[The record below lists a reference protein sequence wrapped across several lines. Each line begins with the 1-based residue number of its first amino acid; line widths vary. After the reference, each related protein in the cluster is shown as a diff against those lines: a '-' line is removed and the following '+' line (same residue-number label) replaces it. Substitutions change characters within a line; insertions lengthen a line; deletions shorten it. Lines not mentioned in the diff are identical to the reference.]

1 MRSNIARYSFSLILI
16 HWVLALTIFVMLGL
30 GWYIQYIPSTT
41 QSRSFL
47 LDLHM
52 SLGLTSGLLLSIQ
65 IFLRIVF
72 KPPSFPNEFPQWQR
86 LLAHALYALIYLSFT
101 LILISGYLQ
110 AVFNATHLQ
119 FWGIPLPVWGVV
131 DVTLAGFF
139 EAVHGV
145 TAVVLVGLIF
155 VHVGVVGLNIF
166 KYPGIATRMLL
177 GMQESPDSHG
187 SEESPILSK
196 IAQSLA
202 RNLRL
207 FGWIAFW
214 LQLVLAL
221 ICGVLLEFATSGRA
235 FSPAAAGGFGD
246 AIYWGV
252 VGFLL
257 LWLAIPLA
265 FYCTR
270 AARKILAR
278 PDDYLNKIGVTS
290 LRFLLAS
297 LLIGFLGVIIAF
309 IGVAL
314 SISLLIVKTVSQP
327 PGIAITDPSK
337 IVRALDVFI
346 LIVNFNLLVAHFVG
360 VVVALWLVLGVS
372 SARLKYRSASRPSL
386 PRAPSEAIRQFPTT
400 Q

>member
-1 MRSNIARYSFSLILI
+1 MPSNIARYSFSLILI
-16 HWVLALTIFVMLGL
+16 HWALALTIFVMLGL
-30 GWYIQYIPSTT
+30 GWYIQYIPPTT

-72 KPPSFPNEFPQWQR
+72 KPPSFPNEFPQWQG

-177 GMQESPDSHG
+177 GTQESPDSHG

-196 IAQSLA
+196 IAQRLA

-265 FYCTR
+265 FYWTR

-278 PDDYLNKIGVTS
+278 PDDYT
-290 LRFLLAS
+290 
-297 LLIGFLGVIIAF
+297 
-309 IGVAL
+309 
-314 SISLLIVKTVSQP
+314 
-327 PGIAITDPSK
+327 
-337 IVRALDVFI
+337 
-346 LIVNFNLLVAHFVG
+346 
-360 VVVALWLVLGVS
+360 
-372 SARLKYRSASRPSL
+372 
-386 PRAPSEAIRQFPTT
+386 PTH
-400 Q
+400 